1 MTPEER
7 RALQEK
13 FRELHRRAQR
23 MMATQPE
30 SKRKVERALAE
41 LRELAGR
48 R

>member
-7 RALQEK
+7 RALREEV
-13 FRELHRRAQR
+13 RELKRRADR

-30 SKRKVERALAE
+30 SKRKVEQALAE
-41 LRELAGR
+41 LRRLAGR